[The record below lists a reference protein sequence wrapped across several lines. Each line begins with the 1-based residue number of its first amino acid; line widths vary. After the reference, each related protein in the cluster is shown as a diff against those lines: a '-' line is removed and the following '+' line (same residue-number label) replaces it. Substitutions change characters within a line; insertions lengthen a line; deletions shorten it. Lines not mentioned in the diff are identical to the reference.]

1 MSCSAFEWGP
11 PAHSQKCYLFL
22 VLVSASVSL
31 PSCPM
36 CLTILGQQVVPLE
49 MLLIIAT
56 QLSGSS
62 FHGTVSDWWRW
73 QVAQSKRDNVMQP
86 SWMQKGTE
94 TQESE
99 LGGQLIRGTEAV
111 PYTGLSGKLAAVLL
125 TVRCS
130 SLLSQW
136 CGNTSVGGGFAN
148 LQRKPLNHFNF
159 GRVSP
164 FLSHFLWFPNE
175 ITFGEWRRDPGKR
188 PERGDNHVK
197 VLKRQINRSILHFD
211 GAKERRAG
219 MLETGKD
226 LMPTH
231 FQVCRGF
238 LETRHQT
245 YFRGE

>member
-11 PAHSQKCYLFL
+11 PAHSQKCYLFA
-22 VLVSASVSL
+22 VLVSASVPL

-62 FHGTVSDWWRW
+62 FHGTVSDWWQW

-86 SWMQKGTE
+86 SWMQKGTG

-99 LGGQLIRGTEAV
+99 SGGQLIRDTEAA
-111 PYTGLSGKLAAVLL
+111 PDARLSGKLAAVLL
-125 TVRCS
+125 TGRCS

-136 CGNTSVGGGFAN
+136 CGNTSVGGDFAN
-148 LQRKPLNHFNF
+148 PQRKPLSHFNF

-164 FLSHFLWFPNE
+164 FLSHFRHPV
-175 ITFGEWRRDPGKR
+175 WRMT
-188 PERGDNHVK
+188 
-197 VLKRQINRSILHFD
+197 QRSW
-211 GAKERRAG
+211 E
-219 MLETGKD
+219 
-226 LMPTH
+226 
-231 FQVCRGF
+231 
-238 LETRHQT
+238 ETRGRRQSC
-245 YFRGE
+245 ESVEKPD